1 MKKSRPLNSKE
12 LAILRQCSEGP
23 ATLVEMASRFRRAE
37 TRAQANSWAR
47 NSVRRPVRLGLLK
60 KLERGSYGITA
71 KGKAQLESVPAS
83 KPRKARPAK
92 EKPVVEAKA
101 AA

>member
-1 MKKSRPLNSKE
+1 MKKSRPLNVKE

-23 ATLVEMASRFRRAE
+23 ATIVEMASRFRRAKNKI
-37 TRAQANSWAR
+37 QANSWAR

-71 KGKAQLESVPAS
+71 KGKTQLENVPAS
-83 KPRKARPAK
+83 KPKRVRTAKDKPA
-92 EKPVVEAKA
+92 ETKA